1 MMLSPKSRLA
11 ACALA
16 ALALTG
22 CGDNGVQEVKQWMA
36 QTKSQTRASIPKLS
50 EPKQFMP
57 FTYSAK
63 DSADPYDPA
72 KLAVA
77 FAKLQNNSKT
87 GIKPDLDRR
96 REPLEAY
103 PLDTIKMV
111 GTLQKPGLSYAL
123 MQVDKAIFQIKI
135 GNYIG
140 SNLGMVTKITDYA
153 VELKEIV
160 QDASG
165 DWVERN
171 AKLELQETKQ

>member
-1 MMLSPKSRLA
+1 MIISPNNRLV

-16 ALALTG
+16 AVALSG
-22 CGDNGVQEVKQWMA
+22 CADSGLQEVEQWMA
-36 QTKSQTRASIPKLS
+36 QTKSQTRVSIPKLS
-50 EPKQFMP
+50 EPKQFTP
-57 FTYSAK
+57 FMYSAK
-63 DSADPYDPA
+63 DSADPYDSA

-123 MQVDKAIFQIKI
+123 LQVDKAIFQIKI
-135 GNYIG
+135 GNYVG
-140 SNLGMVTKITDYA
+140 NNLGMVTKVTDYG